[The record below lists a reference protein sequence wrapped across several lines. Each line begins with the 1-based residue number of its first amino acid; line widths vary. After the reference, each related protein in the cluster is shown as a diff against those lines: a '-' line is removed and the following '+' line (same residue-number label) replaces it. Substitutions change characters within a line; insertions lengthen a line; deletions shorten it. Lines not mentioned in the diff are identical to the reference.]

1 VVAPTPQIAF
11 LRAVNLGPSR
21 RLEMAALR
29 DALADA
35 GYAGARTFLQSGN
48 VLVTSEL
55 APAKLGEDIARQI
68 AGKLGL
74 DVQVI
79 VRTRE
84 ELAQVVERNPL
95 GEVATNPSR
104 YQVNFLS
111 AAPAADVVRELKE
124 ADVAPEQLRVI
135 GREIYAWHPD
145 GVHRSRA
152 LRLLTER
159 RLGVVPTARNWN
171 TVVKLLGMAGE

>member
-1 VVAPTPQIAF
+1 MPATRQIAF

-21 RLEMAALR
+21 RLEMAALSE
-29 DALADA
+29 ALKDA
-35 GYAGARTFLQSGN
+35 GFTDARTFLQSGN
-48 VLVTSEL
+48 VVLASEL
-55 APAKLGEDIARQI
+55 GPKKLGEEIERQI
-68 AGKLGL
+68 AEKLEL
-74 DVQVI
+74 DVRVI
-79 VRTRE
+79 VRTRD
-84 ELAQVVERNPL
+84 ELAEVVERNPL
-95 GEVATNPSR
+95 REVAMNPSR

-111 AAPAADVVRELKE
+111 ATPAAEVVRGLEQE
-124 ADVAPEQLRVI
+124 DVAPERLVVI

-171 TVVKLLGMAGE
+171 TVVKLLAMADG

>member
-1 VVAPTPQIAF
+1 VRPTPHIAF
-11 LRAVNLGPSR
+11 LRAINLGPSR

-29 DALADA
+29 EALQAA
-35 GYAGARTFLQSGN
+35 GYTDARTLLQSGN
-48 VLVTSEL
+48 VVLTSEL
-55 APAKLGEDIARQI
+55 APEKLGEEIEREI

-74 DVQVI
+74 DVRVI
-79 VRTRE
+79 VRTRD
-84 ELAQVVERNPL
+84 ELAEVVERNPL
-95 GEVATNPSR
+95 LEVATNPSR

-111 AAPAADVVRELKE
+111 AAPAADVVRDLEE
-124 ADVAPEQLRVI
+124 ADVAPEQLVVI

-159 RLGVVPTARNWN
+159 RLGVIPTARNWN
-171 TVVKLLGMAGE
+171 TVVKLLAMADG